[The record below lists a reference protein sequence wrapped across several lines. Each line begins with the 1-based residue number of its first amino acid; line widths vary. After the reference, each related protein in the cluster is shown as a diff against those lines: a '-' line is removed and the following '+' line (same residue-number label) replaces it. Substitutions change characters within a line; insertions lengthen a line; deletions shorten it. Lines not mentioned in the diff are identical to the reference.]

1 MRKNFE
7 VVKGDTLAFAVEIGF
22 DEDPTDLEEILFTVK
37 HNADADDVNLFQ
49 KSLNHGIEKISTVG
63 NKLYYRVRAS
73 PFDTEKLEAGMYHYD
88 LEIHINGDVF
98 TILNGFLIVENEITE
113 S

>member
-22 DEDPTDLEEILFTVK
+22 DEKPNDLEEILFTAK
-37 HNADADDVNLFQ
+37 RNADDGNLFQ
-49 KSLNHGIEKISTVG
+49 KRLNHGITKIVSVG
-63 NKLYYRVRAS
+63 NKIYYRVRVS
-73 PFDTEKLEAGMYHYD
+73 PWDTRMLEAGLYHYD
-88 LEIHINGDVF
+88 LEIRVNGDIF
-98 TILNGFLIVENEITE
+98 TILTGLIIVENEITE

>member
-7 VVKGDTLAFAVEIGF
+7 VIKGDTLSFAVEIGF
-22 DEDPTDLEEILFTVK
+22 DEQPNDLEEILFTVK
-37 HNADADDVNLFQ
+37 RNADDDNLFQ
-49 KSLNHGIEKISTVG
+49 ERLNHGIEKVAEAG

-88 LEIHINGDVF
+88 LEIRVNGDIF

-113 S
+113 F

>member
-7 VVKGDTLAFAVEIGF
+7 VIKGDTLAFAVEIGF
-22 DEDPTDLEEILFTVK
+22 DENPNDLEEILFTAK
-37 HNADADDVNLFQ
+37 RNADDGNLFQ
-49 KSLNHGIEKISTVG
+49 KRLNHGIEKVATFG

-88 LEIHINGDVF
+88 LEIRVNGDVF

-113 S
+113 Y